1 VIPVLVFDIETVPDV
16 AGLRK
21 LGDPVPG
28 LSDAEVAERAFAA
41 RREKTGSDFLPH
53 HLQRIVAISC
63 AFRDR
68 EGFRVRSL
76 GTPADSEAALIQSF
90 FKVIERYT
98 PILVSWNGGGFDLP
112 VLNYRALVHGI
123 AAAKYWDMGED
134 DRDFKWN
141 NYIARYHMRHTDL
154 MDVLAMYQPR
164 ASAPLDAL
172 AKMCGFPGKMGMD
185 GSQVWN
191 AFCEGRIE
199 EIRNYCE
206 TDVVN
211 TYLLYARF
219 QLMRGAFTSD
229 DYATE
234 IDVVKSALAAET
246 GPQWQEYLAAFDA

>member
-1 VIPVLVFDIETVPDV
+1 MTPVLVFDIETVPDV
-16 AGLRK
+16 AGLRR
-21 LGDPVPG
+21 LDDETAA
-28 LSDAEVAERAFAA
+28 LTDAEVAERAFAA

-53 HLQRIVAISC
+53 HVHRIVAISC

-76 GTPADSEAALIQSF
+76 GAPDDPETTLIQSF

-98 PILVSWNGGGFDLP
+98 PTLVSWNGGAFDLP

-164 ASAPLDAL
+164 ANAPLDAL

-185 GSQVWN
+185 GSQVWQ
-191 AFCEGRIE
+191 AFQEGRIE

-219 QLMRGAFTSD
+219 QLMRGALTQD
-229 DYATE
+229 DYETE
-234 IDVVKSALAAET
+234 IDVVKRALASER
-246 GPQWQEYLAAFDA
+246 GPQWQEYLAAFAA